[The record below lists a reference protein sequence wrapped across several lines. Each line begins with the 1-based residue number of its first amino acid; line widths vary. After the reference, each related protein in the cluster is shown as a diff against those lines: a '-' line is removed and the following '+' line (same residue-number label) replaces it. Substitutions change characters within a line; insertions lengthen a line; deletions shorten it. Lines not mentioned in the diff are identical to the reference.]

1 MAVSDYDKKHL
12 SAAQQATIEAVTQAA
27 QSGSMSWADAHAAAE
42 AVRAQAGYSGGQ
54 YGNEYISP
62 GKTSGSGSSGGA
74 TGPRDYT
81 GTTYQSND
89 YHSDAINA
97 AQAGDWEKVAE
108 ALNNREI
115 VTGSL
120 GTNYGKTSMDIYNE
134 LVAQYGGPNK
144 EMDRLYA
151 MLGDLQAQLAQPTPS
166 YTPSWGDQAYEE
178 LLQQAIAMNYED
190 WTEGDQYKA
199 LADRFGIQGKMT
211 MQDVLGQISSRTGG
225 LASSYATTA
234 AQQQYNEY
242 MSQLEEVARQMFA
255 GERGEVIENAGLA
268 RDYGELEY
276 GRYLDQLNMEA
287 DRNSAALGII
297 NQMMGYQQDKY
308 NQDQNAKAEAQ
319 DRVNAFL
326 AAYGNVA
333 DLDPTLVRNSGYTQS
348 ELDTI
353 ARYYADQRAQEQ
365 AAASKKN
372 TSSGGGNTTQKPTL
386 TAAQTL
392 SALESGIVNDS
403 TKAAYEYYYGQP
415 WESEADVEKPAAS
428 NPTTSKGGDYW
439 LGDGSTAGGKTSLN
453 WDQDEGIFTWN
464 GKNYSDVDTLLSD
477 IDAAGLTGEE
487 LEVLKR
493 KFKLFGFD
501 LS

>member
-1 MAVSDYDKKHL
+1 MAVSDYDKQHL
-12 SAAQQATIEAVTQAA
+12 SEAQQATIAAVTQAA

-54 YGNEYISP
+54 YGNEYISS
-62 GKTSGSGSSGGA
+62 GKSGSSGSSGGA
-74 TGPRDYT
+74 TGTRDYT

-97 AQAGDWEKVAE
+97 AAQGDWDKVME

-134 LVAQYGGPNK
+134 LVAQYGGPNN
-144 EMDRLYA
+144 EMDELYA
-151 MLGDLQAQLAQPTPS
+151 MLEQLQAQISQPVQS
-166 YTPSWGDQAYEE
+166 YTPSWGDKAYEQ

-190 WTEGDQYKA
+190 WTQGDQYKA
-199 LADRFGIQGKMT
+199 LADRYGIQGKMT
-211 MQDVLGQISSRTGG
+211 MQDILGQISSRTGG

-255 GERGEVIENAGLA
+255 GERGDVIENAGLA
-268 RDYGELEY
+268 REYGEMEY
-276 GRYLDQLNMEA
+276 GRYLDQLNIQS

-319 DRVNAFL
+319 DRINSYL
-326 AAYGNVA
+326 AAYGSLGDLDA
-333 DLDPTLVRNSGYTQS
+333 DLIATSGYTQG
-348 ELDTI
+348 EL
-353 ARYYADQRAQEQ
+353 AALEQYYADQKAQE
-365 AAASKKN
+365 AAAAAKKN
-372 TSSGGGNTTQKPTL
+372 TGSGSGNGGGTQKPTL

-392 SALESGIVNDS
+392 SAMENGIVNDT
-403 TKAAYEYYYGQP
+403 TKAAYEYYYGQA
-415 WESEADVEKPAAS
+415 WEDGGSEEEAGDATISNRHGDSWIYIPGHGRFSYQEVENYVNSGQVIETYDAS
-428 NPTTSKGGDYW
+428 TNTYTYK
-439 LGDGSTAGGKTSLN
+439 
-453 WDQDEGIFTWN
+453 WN
-464 GKNYSDVDTLLSD
+464 NNY
-477 IDAAGLTGEE
+477 
-487 LEVLKR
+487 K
-493 KFKLFGFD
+493 
-501 LS
+501 

>member
-1 MAVSDYDKKHL
+1 MAVSDYDKQHL
-12 SAAQQATIEAVTQAA
+12 SEAQQATIAAVTQAA

-54 YGNEYISP
+54 YGNEYISS
-62 GKTSGSGSSGGA
+62 GKSGSSGSSGGA
-74 TGPRDYT
+74 TGTRDYT

-97 AQAGDWEKVAE
+97 AAQGDWDKVME

-211 MQDVLGQISSRTGG
+211 MQDILGQISSRTGG

-255 GERGEVIENAGLA
+255 GERGDVIENAGLA
-268 RDYGELEY
+268 REYGEMEY
-276 GRYLDQLNMEA
+276 GRYLDQLNIQS

-319 DRVNAFL
+319 DRVNAYL

-333 DLDPTLVRNSGYTQS
+333 DLDPSLIRNSGYTQS
-348 ELDTI
+348 EL
-353 ARYYADQRAQEQ
+353 AALEQYYANQQAQE
-365 AAASKKN
+365 AAAKNAKKTTGGSTGGGTTATPDYDDLFAAARDSGYPKSFISN
-372 TSSGGGNTTQKPTL
+372 NYKKYGFTSSTGLYDEYGDWDDGGAEPEE
-386 TAAQTL
+386 AAGPGVEAKKFSQDIQTL
-392 SALESGIVNDS
+392 SN
-403 TKAAYEYYYGQP
+403 
-415 WESEADVEKPAAS
+415 
-428 NPTTSKGGDYW
+428 
-439 LGDGSTAGGKTSLN
+439 
-453 WDQDEGIFTWN
+453 
-464 GKNYSDVDTLLSD
+464 LLSQAYGGG
-477 IDAAGLTGEE
+477 AA
-487 LEVLKR
+487 EVQQ
-493 KFKLFGFD
+493 GCQ
-501 LS
+501 SW